1 MLLKINIAIDGHSS
15 CGKGTLARQLAE
27 TLDYTFIDSGS
38 MYRAVAL
45 YFLENDII
53 SSDAEQVK
61 MALKQIRLE
70 FLKNNTT
77 NRFEIYLNG
86 KSVEQRI
93 RQMDV
98 ASIVSEVAALSVVRK
113 ELVKMQQDLGA
124 QKGVV
129 MDGRDIGT
137 VVFPDAELKIFMT
150 ADVEIR
156 AQRRFK
162 ELQAAGTEIQFEDV
176 LENLST
182 RDRIDSSRADSPLT
196 LTNAY
201 RLLDNSHIS
210 QKEQLEIALDWVS
223 KFETMIEY
231 RNFAK

>member
-45 YFLENDII
+45 YFLENDIL

-70 FLKNNTT
+70 FLKNTVS
-77 NRFEIYLNG
+77 NRFEIFLNG

-98 ASIVSEVAALSVVRK
+98 AAIVSEVAALSAVRK

-162 ELQAAGTEIQFEDV
+162 ELQAAGTEIQYQDV

-201 RLLDNSHIS
+201 RLLDNSHVS

-223 KFETMIEY
+223 RIQNND
-231 RNFAK
+231 RIS

>member
-27 TLDYTFIDSGS
+27 KLDYTFIDSGS

-93 RQMDV
+93 RLMDV

-201 RLLDNSHIS
+201 RLLDNSHVS
-210 QKEQLEIALDWVS
+210 PKEQLEIALDWVS
-223 KFETMIEY
+223 QIQNND
-231 RNFAK
+231 RIS

>member
-27 TLDYTFIDSGS
+27 KLDYTFIDSGS

-45 YFLENDII
+45 YFLENDILN
-53 SSDAEQVK
+53 SDAEQVEL
-61 MALKQIRLE
+61 ALTQIHLE

-98 ASIVSEVAALSVVRK
+98 ATIVSEVASLSVVRK
-113 ELVKMQQDLGA
+113 ELVKMQHNLGA

-137 VVFPDAELKIFMT
+137 VVLPDEELKIFMT

-162 ELQAAGTEIQFEDV
+162 ELQAAGTAIQYEDV

-182 RDRIDSSRADSPLT
+182 RDRIDSSRVDSPLT
-196 LTNAY
+196 LTDDY
-201 RLLDNSHIS
+201 RLLDNSH
-210 QKEQLEIALDWVS
+210 VS
-223 KFETMIEY
+223 PK
-231 RNFAK
+231 

>member
-27 TLDYTFIDSGS
+27 KLDYTFIDSGS

-45 YFLENDII
+45 YFLENDILN
-53 SSDAEQVK
+53 SDAEQVEL
-61 MALKQIRLE
+61 ALTQIHLE

-93 RQMDV
+93 RLMDV
-98 ASIVSEVAALSVVRK
+98 ATIVSEVASLSVVRK

-162 ELQAAGTEIQFEDV
+162 ELQAAGTAIQYEDV

-201 RLLDNSHIS
+201 RLLDNSHVS
-210 QKEQLEIALDWVS
+210 PKEQLEIALDWVS
-223 KFETMIEY
+223 QIQNND
-231 RNFAK
+231 RIS

>member
-27 TLDYTFIDSGS
+27 KLDYTFIDSGS

-45 YFLENDII
+45 YFLENDILN
-53 SSDAEQVK
+53 SDAEQVEL
-61 MALKQIRLE
+61 ALTQIHLE

-98 ASIVSEVAALSVVRK
+98 ATIVSEVASLSVVRK
-113 ELVKMQQDLGA
+113 ELVKMQQNLGA

-162 ELQAAGTEIQFEDV
+162 ELQAAGTAIQYEDV

-182 RDRIDSSRADSPLT
+182 RDLIDSSRVDSPLT
-196 LTNAY
+196 LTDDY
-201 RLLDNSHIS
+201 RLLDNSHVS
-210 QKEQLEIALDWVS
+210 PKEQLEIALDWVS
-223 KFETMIEY
+223 QIQNND
-231 RNFAK
+231 RIS

>member
-27 TLDYTFIDSGS
+27 KLDYTFIDSGS

-45 YFLENDII
+45 YFLENDILN
-53 SSDAEQVK
+53 SDAEQVEL
-61 MALKQIRLE
+61 ALTQIHLE

-98 ASIVSEVAALSVVRK
+98 AAIVSEVAALSAVRK

-156 AQRRFK
+156 AKRRFK
-162 ELQAAGTEIQFEDV
+162 ELQAAGTAIQYEDV

-182 RDRIDSSRADSPLT
+182 RDRIDSSRVDSPLT
-196 LTNAY
+196 LTDDY
-201 RLLDNSHIS
+201 RLLDNSHVS
-210 QKEQLEIALDWVS
+210 PKEQLEIALDWVS
-223 KFETMIEY
+223 QIQNND
-231 RNFAK
+231 RIS

>member
-45 YFLENDII
+45 YFLENDIL

-98 ASIVSEVAALSVVRK
+98 AAIVSEVAALSVVRK

-162 ELQAAGTEIQFEDV
+162 ELQGSGTEIQYEDV
-176 LENLST
+176 LENLNT
-182 RDRIDSSRADSPLT
+182 RDRVDSSRADSPLT
-196 LTNAY
+196 LTDAY

-223 KFETMIEY
+223 EI
-231 RNFAK
+231 RNNDRIS

>member
-45 YFLENDII
+45 YFLENDIL

-98 ASIVSEVAALSVVRK
+98 ATIVSEVASLSVVRK

-162 ELQAAGTEIQFEDV
+162 ELQGSGTEIQYEDV

-182 RDRIDSSRADSPLT
+182 RDRIDSSRVDSPLT
-196 LTNAY
+196 LTDDY
-201 RLLDNSHIS
+201 RLLDNSHVS
-210 QKEQLEIALDWVS
+210 PKEQLEIALDWVS
-223 KFETMIEY
+223 QIQNND
-231 RNFAK
+231 RIS

>member
-1 MLLKINIAIDGHSS
+1 MLSKINIAIDGHSS

-45 YFLENDII
+45 YFLENDIL
-53 SSDAEQVK
+53 SSDAEQVSI
-61 MALKQIRLE
+61 ALKQIRLE

-77 NRFEIYLNG
+77 NRFEIFLNG

-98 ASIVSEVAALSVVRK
+98 AAIVSEVAALSVVRK

-137 VVFPDAELKIFMT
+137 VVFPNAELKIFMT

-162 ELQAAGTEIQFEDV
+162 ELQAAGMEIQYEDV

-196 LTNAY
+196 LTDAY

-223 KFETMIEY
+223 QIQNND
-231 RNFAK
+231 RIS

>member
-45 YFLENDII
+45 YFLENDILN
-53 SSDAEQVK
+53 SDAEQVEL
-61 MALKQIRLE
+61 ALTQIHLE

-98 ASIVSEVAALSVVRK
+98 ATIVSEVASLSVVRK
-113 ELVKMQQDLGA
+113 ELVKMQQNLGA

-162 ELQAAGTEIQFEDV
+162 ELQAAGTAIQYEDV

-182 RDRIDSSRADSPLT
+182 RDRIDSSRVDSPLT
-196 LTNAY
+196 LTDDY
-201 RLLDNSHIS
+201 RLLDNSHVS
-210 QKEQLEIALDWVS
+210 PKEQLEIALDWVS
-223 KFETMIEY
+223 QIQNND
-231 RNFAK
+231 RIS

>member
-1 MLLKINIAIDGHSS
+1 MLSKINIAIDGHSS

-45 YFLENDII
+45 YFLENDIL
-53 SSDAEQVK
+53 SSDAEQVSI
-61 MALKQIRLE
+61 ALKQIRLE

-77 NRFEIYLNG
+77 NRFEIFLNG

-98 ASIVSEVAALSVVRK
+98 AAIVSEVAALSVVRK

-137 VVFPDAELKIFMT
+137 VVFPNAELKIFMT

-162 ELQAAGTEIQFEDV
+162 ELQAAGTEIQYEDV

-196 LTNAY
+196 LTDAY

-223 KFETMIEY
+223 QIQNND
-231 RNFAK
+231 RIS

>member
-1 MLLKINIAIDGHSS
+1 
-15 CGKGTLARQLAE
+15 
-27 TLDYTFIDSGS
+27 
-38 MYRAVAL
+38 
-45 YFLENDII
+45 
-53 SSDAEQVK
+53 
-61 MALKQIRLE
+61 
-70 FLKNNTT
+70 
-77 NRFEIYLNG
+77 
-86 KSVEQRI
+86 
-93 RQMDV
+93 
-98 ASIVSEVAALSVVRK
+98 VRK

-137 VVFPDAELKIFMT
+137 VVFPNAELKIFMT

-162 ELQAAGTEIQFEDV
+162 ELQAAGTEIQYEDV

-196 LTNAY
+196 LTDAY

-223 KFETMIEY
+223 QIQNND
-231 RNFAK
+231 RIS

>member
-45 YFLENDII
+45 YFLENDILN
-53 SSDAEQVK
+53 SDAEQVEL
-61 MALKQIRLE
+61 ALTQIHLE

-93 RQMDV
+93 RLMDV
-98 ASIVSEVAALSVVRK
+98 ATIVSEVASLSVVRK
-113 ELVKMQQDLGA
+113 ELVKMQQNLGA

-162 ELQAAGTEIQFEDV
+162 ELQAAGTAIQYEDV

-182 RDRIDSSRADSPLT
+182 RDRIDSSRVDSPLT
-196 LTNAY
+196 LTDDY
-201 RLLDNSHIS
+201 RLLDNSHVS
-210 QKEQLEIALDWVS
+210 PKEQLEIALDWVS
-223 KFETMIEY
+223 QIQNND
-231 RNFAK
+231 RIS

>member
-45 YFLENDII
+45 YFLENEIL

-61 MALKQIRLE
+61 MALTQIRLE

-98 ASIVSEVAALSVVRK
+98 AAIVSEVAALSVVRK

-162 ELQAAGTEIQFEDV
+162 ELQTAGTEIQYEDV

-182 RDRIDSSRADSPLT
+182 RDRIDSNRADSPLT

-223 KFETMIEY
+223 EI
-231 RNFAK
+231 RNNDRIS

>member
-45 YFLENDII
+45 YFLENDILI
-53 SSDAEQVK
+53 SDAAQVEL
-61 MALKQIRLE
+61 ALTQIRLE
-70 FLKNNTT
+70 FLKNKVS
-77 NRFEIYLNG
+77 NRFEIFLNG

-98 ASIVSEVAALSVVRK
+98 AAIVSEVAALSAVRK

-162 ELQAAGTEIQFEDV
+162 ELQTAGTEIQYEDV
-176 LENLST
+176 LENLNT

-223 KFETMIEY
+223 EI
-231 RNFAK
+231 RNNDRIS

>member
-93 RQMDV
+93 RLMDV

-182 RDRIDSSRADSPLT
+182 RDRIDYSRADSPLT
-196 LTNAY
+196 LTDDY
-201 RLLDNSHIS
+201 RLLDNSHVS
-210 QKEQLEIALDWVS
+210 PKEQLEIALDWVS
-223 KFETMIEY
+223 QIQNND
-231 RNFAK
+231 RIS

>member
-1 MLLKINIAIDGHSS
+1 MLSKINIAIDGHSS

-45 YFLENDII
+45 YFLENDIL

-70 FLKNNTT
+70 FLRNNTT
-77 NRFEIYLNG
+77 KRFEIYLNG

-98 ASIVSEVAALSVVRK
+98 AAIVSEVAALSVVRK
-113 ELVKMQQDLGA
+113 ELVKMQQDFGA

-156 AQRRFK
+156 AQRRYK
-162 ELQAAGTEIQFEDV
+162 ELQASGTDIQYEDV

-182 RDRIDSSRADSPLT
+182 RDSIDSSRADSPLT
-196 LTNAY
+196 LTDAY

-223 KFETMIEY
+223 QIQNND
-231 RNFAK
+231 RIS

>member
-27 TLDYTFIDSGS
+27 KLDYTFIDSGS

-45 YFLENDII
+45 YFLENDILN
-53 SSDAEQVK
+53 SDAEQVEL
-61 MALKQIRLE
+61 ALTQIHLE

-98 ASIVSEVAALSVVRK
+98 ATIVSEVASLSVVRK
-113 ELVKMQQDLGA
+113 ELVKMQQNLGA

-162 ELQAAGTEIQFEDV
+162 ELQAAGTAIQYEDV

-201 RLLDNSHIS
+201 RLLDNSHVS
-210 QKEQLEIALDWVS
+210 PKEQLEIALDWVS
-223 KFETMIEY
+223 QIQNND
-231 RNFAK
+231 RIS

>member
-45 YFLENDII
+45 YFLENEIL

-61 MALKQIRLE
+61 MALTQIRLE

-98 ASIVSEVAALSVVRK
+98 AAIVSEVAALSVVRK

-124 QKGVV
+124 QKGIV

-162 ELQAAGTEIQFEDV
+162 ELQTAGTEIQYEDV

-223 KFETMIEY
+223 EI
-231 RNFAK
+231 RNNDRIS

>member
-93 RQMDV
+93 RLMDV

-162 ELQAAGTEIQFEDV
+162 ELQAAGTAIQYEDV

-182 RDRIDSSRADSPLT
+182 RDRIDSSRVDSPLT
-196 LTNAY
+196 LTDDY
-201 RLLDNSHIS
+201 RLLDNSHVS
-210 QKEQLEIALDWVS
+210 PKEQLEIALDWVS
-223 KFETMIEY
+223 QIQNND
-231 RNFAK
+231 RIS

>member
-27 TLDYTFIDSGS
+27 KLDYTFIDSGS

-45 YFLENDII
+45 YFLENDILN
-53 SSDAEQVK
+53 SDAEQVEL
-61 MALKQIRLE
+61 ALTQIHLE

-98 ASIVSEVAALSVVRK
+98 ATIVSEVASLSVVRK
-113 ELVKMQQDLGA
+113 ELVKMQQNLGA

-162 ELQAAGTEIQFEDV
+162 ELQAAGTAIQYEDV
-176 LENLST
+176 LENLRT

-201 RLLDNSHIS
+201 RLLDNSHVS
-210 QKEQLEIALDWVS
+210 PKEQLEIALDWVS
-223 KFETMIEY
+223 QIQNND
-231 RNFAK
+231 RIS

>member
-45 YFLENDII
+45 YFLENDILN
-53 SSDAEQVK
+53 SDAEQVEL
-61 MALKQIRLE
+61 ALTQIHLE

-93 RQMDV
+93 RLMDV

-162 ELQAAGTEIQFEDV
+162 ELQAAGTAIQYEDV

-182 RDRIDSSRADSPLT
+182 RDRIDSSRVDSPLT
-196 LTNAY
+196 LTDDY
-201 RLLDNSHIS
+201 RLLDNSHVS
-210 QKEQLEIALDWVS
+210 PKEQLEIALDWVS
-223 KFETMIEY
+223 QIQNND
-231 RNFAK
+231 RIS

>member
-1 MLLKINIAIDGHSS
+1 MLSKINIAIDGHSS

-45 YFLENDII
+45 YFLENDIL
-53 SSDAEQVK
+53 SSDAEQVSI
-61 MALKQIRLE
+61 ALKQIRLE
-70 FLKNNTT
+70 FLKNNTS
-77 NRFEIYLNG
+77 NRFEIFLNG

-98 ASIVSEVAALSVVRK
+98 AAIVSEVAALSVVRK

-137 VVFPDAELKIFMT
+137 VVFPNAELKIFMT

-162 ELQAAGTEIQFEDV
+162 ELQAAGTEIQYEDV

-196 LTNAY
+196 LTEAY

-223 KFETMIEY
+223 QIQNND
-231 RNFAK
+231 RIS

>member
-27 TLDYTFIDSGS
+27 KLDYTFIDSGS

-45 YFLENDII
+45 YFLENDILN
-53 SSDAEQVK
+53 SDAEQVEL
-61 MALKQIRLE
+61 ALTQIHLE

-93 RQMDV
+93 RLMDV
-98 ASIVSEVAALSVVRK
+98 ATIVSEVASLSVVRK
-113 ELVKMQQDLGA
+113 ELVKMQQNLGA

-162 ELQAAGTEIQFEDV
+162 ELQAAGTAIQYEDV

-182 RDRIDSSRADSPLT
+182 RDRIDSSRVDSPLT
-196 LTNAY
+196 LTDDY
-201 RLLDNSHIS
+201 RLLDNSHVS
-210 QKEQLEIALDWVS
+210 PKEQLEIALDWVS
-223 KFETMIEY
+223 QIQNND
-231 RNFAK
+231 RIS

>member
-27 TLDYTFIDSGS
+27 KLDYTFIDSGS

-45 YFLENDII
+45 YFLENDILN
-53 SSDAEQVK
+53 SDAEQVEL
-61 MALKQIRLE
+61 ALTQIHLE

-98 ASIVSEVAALSVVRK
+98 ATIVSEVASLSVVRK
-113 ELVKMQQDLGA
+113 ELVKMQQNLGA

-162 ELQAAGTEIQFEDV
+162 ELQAAGTAIQYEDV

-182 RDRIDSSRADSPLT
+182 RDRIDSSRVDSPLT
-196 LTNAY
+196 LTDDY
-201 RLLDNSHIS
+201 RLLDNSHVS
-210 QKEQLEIALDWVS
+210 PKEQLEIALDWVS
-223 KFETMIEY
+223 QIQ
-231 RNFAK
+231 NNDIIS

>member
-45 YFLENDII
+45 YFLENDILN
-53 SSDAEQVK
+53 SDAEQVEL
-61 MALKQIRLE
+61 ALTQIHLE

-77 NRFEIYLNG
+77 SRFEIYLNG

-93 RQMDV
+93 LLMDV
-98 ASIVSEVAALSVVRK
+98 ATIVSEVASLSVVRK
-113 ELVKMQQDLGA
+113 ELVKMQQNLGA

-137 VVFPDAELKIFMT
+137 VVFPDAELKIFIT

-162 ELQAAGTEIQFEDV
+162 ELQAAGTAIQYEDV

-182 RDRIDSSRADSPLT
+182 RDRIDSSRVDSPLT
-196 LTNAY
+196 LTDDY
-201 RLLDNSHIS
+201 RLLDNSHVS
-210 QKEQLEIALDWVS
+210 PKEQLEIALDWVS
-223 KFETMIEY
+223 QIQNND
-231 RNFAK
+231 RIS

>member
-93 RQMDV
+93 RLMDV

-201 RLLDNSHIS
+201 RLLDNSHVS
-210 QKEQLEIALDWVS
+210 PKEQLEIALDWVS
-223 KFETMIEY
+223 QIQNND
-231 RNFAK
+231 RIS